1 MQELIMIIL
10 TFLSVNNHIRR
21 KQNMFQHNS
30 RSLQGRRKL
39 SKESHTVYFSNGSVN
54 SKLTHLPGHL
64 SSCWSR
70 GWGFVRVRVAPG
82 WGICQFFL
90 KRLKSFLF
98 NVSVKIYPYLDS
110 FIKNICN
117 TYALKR
123 CVWFSLQ
130 HFHFLH
136 PSKKLLPALL
146 LKHGGKINEFKIKDT
161 FFGREFSRQK
171 GLEKLCEIFKSQ

>member
-1 MQELIMIIL
+1 MIIL

-64 SSCWSR
+64 SCCCSR